1 MPAIVWLFLMDQMDV
16 IKKNLESRIKAFQ
29 QELEK
34 FAARWNQLKPSD
46 DLIEGDKLACTKALR
61 SLKDRRA
68 EFDELL
74 QMVGQLRWVD
84 GWSSNVTLVVIRAQ
98 CI

>member
-1 MPAIVWLFLMDQMDV
+1 MDV

-34 FAARWNQLKPSD
+34 FAARWHQLKPSD
-46 DLIEGDKLACTKALR
+46 DLVEGDKLACTKALQ

-68 EFDELL
+68 EFNELL
-74 QMVGQLRWVD
+74 QTVDQLR
-84 GWSSNVTLVVIRAQ
+84 
-98 CI
+98 

>member
-1 MPAIVWLFLMDQMDV
+1 MDV

-34 FAARWNQLKPSD
+34 FAARWHQLKPSD
-46 DLIEGDKLACTKALR
+46 NLIEGDKRACTTALR

-68 EFDELL
+68 EFNELL
-74 QMVGQLRWVD
+74 LSVDKLR
-84 GWSSNVTLVVIRAQ
+84 
-98 CI
+98 